1 MIKVVN
7 AAQMREMDR
16 KAINETGIPGS
27 TLMENAGRAVV
38 DIILNR
44 FDNLKRLRVNIFA
57 GKGNNGGDGFV
68 VARLLKN
75 LGAEPAVFL
84 VAEKKE
90 VKGDAKLNMDV
101 FIAMGGRVK
110 EFVTTKHI
118 HNFKLK
124 FFHTSV
130 VVDALLG
137 TGTDSAPR
145 DFYNDVIEVMN
156 SQGKLKIAVDVPSGL
171 SADSG
176 VVPGSHFR
184 ADVTVT
190 FGSPKVG
197 LVTPPA
203 RNAVGELVVAD
214 ISIPASVVA
223 ESSCEAYLLEHAD
236 ITRALPKRPEDAHK
250 GVFGHLLT
258 ACGSKGM
265 GGAAALSS
273 MGALRVGTGLVTASV
288 PAGVSSAFEVGVR
301 EVMTISLKQT
311 ESGAISGE
319 SSDRFL
325 QAAENKTAVLIGP
338 GLGQEPSTK
347 SFVHRVAQEFNGP
360 LVIDADG
367 LNLIGR
373 DSGIVAKRSA
383 PTILTPHP
391 GEMARLLGVSSAD
404 VQNDRLNC
412 AKNYARD
419 TGAVVVLKSAGTV
432 IATPEGEAYINPTGN
447 HGLAS
452 GGTGDVLAGMIAG
465 FVAQGATAVNSA
477 IAGVYIHGHL
487 ANVYAKTCD
496 PRSLIAGDLLDL
508 LPAVLK
514 EFQR

>member
-1 MIKVVN
+1 MIKIVN
-7 AAQMREMDR
+7 AEQMREIDR
-16 KAINETGIPGS
+16 KTIDETGIPGS
-27 TLMENAGRAVV
+27 TLMENAGRAVADV
-38 DIILNR
+38 ICDR

-75 LGAEPAVFL
+75 LGAEPTVFL

-110 EFVTTKHI
+110 EFITTKHI

-145 DFYNDVIEVMN
+145 GFYNDVIEVMN
-156 SQGKLKIAVDVPSGL
+156 SQGKLKIAVDIPSGL

-176 VVPGSHFR
+176 VVPGSHFN

-203 RNAVGELVVAD
+203 RNAVGELVIAD
-214 ISIPASVVA
+214 ISIPASVLD

-236 ITRALPKRPEDAHK
+236 IVRALTKRPEDAHK

-258 ACGSKGM
+258 ACGSAGM
-265 GGAAALSS
+265 GGAVALSA

-288 PAGVSSAFEVGVR
+288 PAGLSSAFEVGVR
-301 EVMTISLKQT
+301 EVMTLSLKQT
-311 ESGAISGE
+311 ESCAISGE
-319 SSDRFL
+319 SAEMFL
-325 QAAENKTAVLIGP
+325 QAAENKNAVLMGP
-338 GLGQEPSTK
+338 GMGQNLSTK
-347 SFVHRVAQEFNGP
+347 SFVRRVAEDFNGP

-367 LNLIGR
+367 LNLIGS
-373 DSGIVAKRSA
+373 DSEIVAKRSA

-391 GEMARLLGVSSAD
+391 GEMARLLGVSSEA
-404 VQNDRLNC
+404 VQSDRLTT
-412 AKNYARD
+412 AKSYARD
-419 TGAVVVLKSAGTV
+419 TGAVVVLKGAGTV
-432 IATPEGEAYINPTGN
+432 IATPEGYSYINPTGN

-452 GGTGDVLAGMIAG
+452 GGTGDVLSGMIAG
-465 FVAQGATAVNSA
+465 FMAQGATAVNSA
-477 IAGVYIHGHL
+477 IAGVYIHGRL
-487 ANVYAKTCD
+487 ADVYAETKD
-496 PRSLIAGDLLDL
+496 PRSLIAGDLLEL
-508 LPAVLK
+508 LPTVLK
-514 EFQR
+514 EF